1 MYRYITPVNL
11 GTLKRHEIIVF
22 GCESGM
28 PGEGLL
34 GQTYPIPV
42 VGKKVTEKTVNKSID
57 RFTEFAS
64 EHPDLVFYVVEIGH
78 GCKIMPAYKIAMMFF
93 EASKLP
99 NVYLPR
105 IYWDE
110 LEYGKELESIVLNEL

>member
-1 MYRYITPVNL
+1 MRTI
-11 GTLKRHEIIVF
+11 LKRVSLFAVF
-22 GCESGM
+22 ILKFLRDSAVFQ
-28 PGEGLL
+28 LRQ
-34 GQTYPIPV
+34 QTAL
-42 VGKKVTEKTVNKSID
+42 E
-57 RFTEFAS
+57 R
-64 EHPDLVFYVVEIGH
+64 DLVFYVVEIGH